1 MAVRVPSGLSGAPPP
16 RSGDTCAGVS
26 GYEASRRL
34 GVIYTLHAV
43 CSLKASNM
51 ADCTAA
57 L

>member
-1 MAVRVPSGLSGAPPP
+1 MAVRVPSGLSGAPLPGLET
-16 RSGDTCAGVS
+16 RAGVS
-26 GYEASRRL
+26 GCEASRCL

-43 CSLKASNM
+43 CSLKASNV